1 MAQSDARFGYEAKLS
16 REEHDLSR
24 AFGFTTAP
32 GMLNPIFADIA
43 TPGDTYYIHHDL
55 DFLRTA
61 PLLAPSM
68 IDVKVHYETFFVP
81 FQMIYEPVENT
92 VFSLSNFRSSLY
104 SDPAL
109 LNQSFPLFRLQYYVN
124 SLYTQN
130 AGSVLHQLA
139 FRFADLMGCNPYAF
153 TIDGFTPDSSGG
165 FNFTG
170 TSQLFYFP
178 SFFPWKAL
186 AYHTIFQYYY
196 RLDDKSQFN
205 NVHANWDQFY
215 ATHYVD
221 VTYNQGAS
229 QSSDNVGAIFTI
241 YQRPWNFDYF
251 SSIYRSPIVSDANLQ
266 SVLAN
271 SAYSPL
277 SVGSTLPLL
286 ASRTASTTNSTTASF
301 GSSAG
306 SSPNSASIQGLGSTV
321 LIRQAFA
328 NEKLAMITGRTRKNY
343 DSQVLAHFGI
353 KVPHDVKHDVTLVGR
368 DTFNLRVGEVTSL
381 ATTQTGNTVN
391 ALGELA
397 GKGWASGQGKEIK
410 FTVPCHGV
418 MMTIFSIEP
427 MRRYGSAIERNSMI
441 DNAFDLPIPEFDR
454 LGNQPMYLY
463 EQSVVD
469 QNQSPNYGA
478 VIGWKERYYW
488 WKRSFDKVSLAFM
501 PVVDNQGQS
510 LPAVNNYLA
519 YFLSYNPFGRK
530 TTNNAYPSLERSFYI
545 DRGCLNDQFAVPF
558 VEAWQATESENWNKH
573 PFKVYQRDPFI
584 VNSNVKVKKVS
595 WLSKDGEPVYP
606 Y

>member
-1 MAQSDARFGYEAKLS
+1 MAQSDARFGYKANMS

-43 TPGDTYYIHHDL
+43 TPGDSYYIQHDL

-81 FQMIYEPVENT
+81 FQMIYEPIENT
-92 VFSLSNFRSSLY
+92 AFSLKNFRSSLY

-109 LNQSFPLFRLQYYVN
+109 LNQSFPLLRLQYYVN
-124 SLYTQN
+124 SLYTTN
-130 AGSVLHQLA
+130 PGSVLHQLA

-153 TIDGFTPDSSGG
+153 TVDGFTADSSGG
-165 FNFTG
+165 INFTG
-170 TSQLFYFP
+170 TSPLFYFP

-186 AYHTIFQYYY
+186 AYHTIFQHYY

-205 NVHANWDQFY
+205 NINANWDQYY

-221 VTYNQGAS
+221 LQYNVGAS
-229 QSSDNVGAIFTI
+229 ANSDNVGAMFTI

-251 SSIYRSPIVSDANLQ
+251 SSIYRSPIVSDYNVQ
-266 SVLAN
+266 SVMASGVFSNLVPGATAPINN
-271 SAYSPL
+271 SAAITS
-277 SVGSTLPLL
+277 
-286 ASRTASTTNSTTASF
+286 TNSQTVAFSSQAVTTYQVT
-301 GSSAG
+301 
-306 SSPNSASIQGLGSTV
+306 NMQGVVSTA

-328 NEKLAMITGRTRKNY
+328 NEKLAMITGRTKKNY

-368 DTFNLRVGEVTSL
+368 DTYNLRVGEVTSL

-397 GKGWASGQGKEIK
+397 GKGWASGQGKKIK
-410 FTVPCHGV
+410 FTAPCHGV

-454 LGNQPMYLY
+454 LGNQPMYMY
-463 EQSVVD
+463 EQSVID
-469 QNQSPNYGA
+469 QNQIANVGS

-488 WKRSFDKVSLAFM
+488 WKRSFDKVTLAFM
-501 PVVDNQGQS
+501 PIAYGQGQTI
-510 LPAVNNYLA
+510 PAVNNYLA

-530 TTNNAYPSLERSFYI
+530 STNNAYPSLERAFYI

-558 VEAWQATESENWNKH
+558 VETWQATESENWNQH

-595 WLSKDGEPVYP
+595 WMSKDGEPVYP